1 MGYPEINICAA
12 PTGTEEVHRF
22 VFVLCPGFSSL
33 DLGAG
38 LDSLEAANDVLSKT
52 VFEWEIAS
60 EAGDQVRASS
70 GLTVAVERTLPPTR
84 KGDCVVIFGPTT
96 TTEPPS
102 KRLIAWLR
110 EAKRFGAALCGVGG
124 GAIILAQAQ
133 LTSGHPVSAH
143 WSIQSAVAE
152 AFLDLDVRCSVFEQG
167 GNATTSAG
175 GAATL
180 DLFLALIAE
189 RLGTQTAA
197 RVADQLLCST
207 VRSGTDRQTRSD
219 LCRLGTRHE
228 RLGKA
233 ILHME
238 ENFGSD
244 LSPSHVA
251 AIVGLSTRQLERL
264 FLRYVGSSP
273 KVYITTLRLE
283 RARLLLQQTN
293 LRVIDVAMDCGFT
306 SASHFSKLY
315 RKHWGISPNVER
327 GAP

>member
-1 MGYPEINICAA
+1 MGYPEINIYAA
-12 PTGTEEVHRF
+12 PTGTEGVHRF
-22 VFVLCPGFSSL
+22 IFMLCPGFSSL
-33 DLGAG
+33 DLGA
-38 LDSLEAANDVLSKT
+38 SLETLATANDVLSKT

-60 EAGDQVRASS
+60 ETGDQVRASS
-70 GLTVAVERTLPPTR
+70 GLTVVIDRTLPPIR
-84 KGDCVVIFGPTT
+84 RGDCVVIFGPTT

-102 KRLIAWLR
+102 KRLIALLR

-124 GAIILAQAQ
+124 GAIILSQAK

-143 WSIQSAVAE
+143 WSIQHTLTE
-152 AFLDLDVRCSVFEQG
+152 AFPDQDVRCSVFEQG
-167 GNATTSAG
+167 AEATTSAG

-180 DLFLALIAE
+180 DLFLALIGQ
-189 RLGTQTAA
+189 RLGPQTAA

-219 LCRLGTRHE
+219 FCRLGTRHE

-238 ENFGSD
+238 ENFESD
-244 LSPSHVA
+244 MSPSQVA
-251 AIVGLSTRQLERL
+251 AVVGLSTRQLERL

-273 KVYITTLRLE
+273 KAYITALRLE
-283 RARLLLQQTN
+283 HAKRLLQQTN
-293 LRVIDVAMDCGFT
+293 MRVIDVAMACGFT

-315 RKHWGISPNVER
+315 RKHWGISPHVER
-327 GAP
+327 GAR